1 MNDRLRVAIQRALD
15 SEGEAQWRH
24 VGATGWG
31 DAWSL
36 ALDGRRY
43 FVKLASAERAD
54 MLEAEADGL
63 QAIAHTRTVRVPG
76 VIAAGRDDRDAYLV
90 IEWLDMTGRTDN
102 AALGVALAQMHRAP
116 TPHGRRGGRFGW
128 HRDNRIGATAQS
140 NAWSD
145 DWCAFFGERRLAPQ
159 FALASANGFGGAL
172 QRNGERLLARL
183 PSLLRDHDV
192 VPSVVHGDLW
202 SGNAATLADGTGVV
216 FDPAVY
222 VGDREVDIAMTE
234 LFGGF
239 GATFAHAY
247 ADAWPLDARYP
258 LRRGIYNLYHL
269 LNHLNLF
276 GASYL
281 PRVERSVA
289 QILAAGQG

>member
-102 AALGVALAQMHRAP
+102 AALGVALAQMHRA
-116 TPHGRRGGRFGW
+116 
-128 HRDNRIGATAQS
+128 
-140 NAWSD
+140 
-145 DWCAFFGERRLAPQ
+145 
-159 FALASANGFGGAL
+159 
-172 QRNGERLLARL
+172 
-183 PSLLRDHDV
+183 
-192 VPSVVHGDLW
+192 
-202 SGNAATLADGTGVV
+202 
-216 FDPAVY
+216 
-222 VGDREVDIAMTE
+222 
-234 LFGGF
+234 
-239 GATFAHAY
+239 
-247 ADAWPLDARYP
+247 
-258 LRRGIYNLYHL
+258 
-269 LNHLNLF
+269 
-276 GASYL
+276 
-281 PRVERSVA
+281 
-289 QILAAGQG
+289 